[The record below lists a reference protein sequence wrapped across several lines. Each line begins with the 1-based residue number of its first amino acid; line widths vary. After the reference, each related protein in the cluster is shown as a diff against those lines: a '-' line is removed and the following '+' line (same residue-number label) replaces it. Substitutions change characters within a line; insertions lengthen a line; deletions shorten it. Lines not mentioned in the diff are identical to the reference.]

1 MFPYDIK
8 ICEIYKSIILEFGLD
23 INTYKLMYSGGPLR
37 INDQQEGAFLLGFT
51 ITIFECNIFKKKFL
65 LGKIVIAKINGKGSE
80 SIGILNSI
88 IDLKELILNYLGK
101 KKIKKLKIE
110 NNVIE
115 EGDIRS
121 LFSLGIKNDFTCF
134 VEYE

>member
-1 MFPYDIK
+1 M
-8 ICEIYKSIILEFGLD
+8 E
-23 INTYKLMYSGGPLR
+23 GPLR

-51 ITIFECNIFKKKFL
+51 ITIYECNIFKKKFL

-80 SIGILNSI
+80 SIDILNSI